1 MKRAVIIAKGDV
13 QRVGYRDSVEKTAR
27 KLKLTGFVENLK
39 PYDVK
44 IVAEG
49 KQDALDKFI
58 SQIRIEKHP
67 ISPISVEDLDVEFKA
82 STGEFEYFE
91 IRRGDW
97 QDELGERLDVAGALL
112 YRSVELGTRSV
123 ELGERS
129 VELGE
134 KSVELGTRSVELGE
148 KSVELGTRSVELGEK
163 SVVIGEKSVEL
174 GEKSVV
180 IGEKTLEKQ
189 DQMIDKQE
197 EHTKILTEF
206 RDQTQQGFAT
216 LDTKYGRIS
225 DNMERLIEE
234 MRNER
239 KETRESMAKLTD
251 AIIEL
256 ARSREQ
262 K

>member
-1 MKRAVIIAKGDV
+1 MKRAVIIAKGEV
-13 QRVGYRDSVEKTAR
+13 QRVGYRDTVEKIAR
-27 KLKLTGFVENLK
+27 KLKLIGFVENLK
-39 PYDVK
+39 PHDVR

-49 KQDALDKFI
+49 EQDAIDEFI
-58 SQIRIEKHP
+58 TQIKIEDHP
-67 ISPISVEDLDVEFKA
+67 ISSICVEGIDARFETA
-82 STGEFEYFE
+82 TGEFEYFE
-91 IRRGDW
+91 IKRGDW
-97 QDELGERLDVAGALL
+97 QDELGERLDTAGALL

-123 ELGERS
+123 ELGE
-129 VELGE
+129 
-134 KSVELGTRSVELGE
+134 KSVA
-148 KSVELGTRSVELGEK
+148 
-163 SVVIGEKSVEL
+163 IGEKML
-174 GEKSVV
+174 EKQDQTL
-180 IGEKTLEKQ
+180 EKQDEHTQILTEFRDQTLEKQ

-197 EHTKILTEF
+197 EHTQIITEF
-206 RDQTQQGFAT
+206 RDQTLQGFVT

-225 DNMERLIEE
+225 DNMERLIDE

>member
-1 MKRAVIIAKGDV
+1 MKRAVIIAKGEV
-13 QRVGYRDSVEKTAR
+13 QRVGYRDTAEKIAR

-39 PYDVK
+39 PYDVR

-49 KQDALDKFI
+49 EQDVLDEFI
-58 SQIRIEKHP
+58 TQIRIEKHP
-67 ISPISVEDLDVEFKA
+67 IAPISVERLDVEFEA
-82 STGEFEYFE
+82 ATGEFEYFE

-97 QDELGERLDVAGALL
+97 NEELGERLDAAGALL

-123 ELGERS
+123 E
-129 VELGE
+129 
-134 KSVELGTRSVELGE
+134 
-148 KSVELGTRSVELGEK
+148 
-163 SVVIGEKSVEL
+163 IGEKSVEL
-174 GEKSVV
+174 GEKSVELGERSV
-180 IGEKTLEKQ
+180 AIGEKMLEKQ
-189 DQMIDKQE
+189 D
-197 EHTKILTEF
+197 EHTHILTEF
-206 RDQTQQGFAT
+206 RDQTQQGFVT

-256 ARSREQ
+256 ARSKER